1 MLQGDNE
8 TSFALFWTK
17 VVLLFYLGNIT
28 FLKSIKYLILSNML
42 EPILSVHLFKLVEWM
57 V

>member
-28 FLKSIKYLILSNML
+28 FLKSIKYLILKIKNSKYNIILQEHHML
-42 EPILSVHLFKLVEWM
+42 KQ
-57 V
+57 